1 MRILYHLWLSPES
14 RMIRLLLASK
24 QVEFEMR
31 IEKTWERR
39 PAFLAINPAGTVPV
53 LVEADGAVIAG
64 PGAVAEYVDEVYPE
78 PPMIGTDPAAR
89 AEVRRLVDWF
99 GGKFGSEVTAN
110 LVDEKIMKR
119 FLGLGQPNSLA
130 IRAGQTNI
138 HHHLE
143 YIGWLCERRNWLA
156 GEAFSLA
163 DIAAAA
169 HLSAVDYL
177 GDVPWNEHEA
187 ARGWYARVKSRPAFR
202 PLLADAIPGCPPPKH
217 YADLDF

>member
-53 LVEADGAVIAG
+53 LVDADGAVIAG

-78 PPMIGTDPAAR
+78 PPMIGADPASR

-99 GGKFGSEVTAN
+99 AGKFGSEVTAN

-177 GDVPWNEHEA
+177 GDVPWNDHEA

>member
-78 PPMIGTDPAAR
+78 PPMIGAEPAAR

-99 GGKFGSEVTAN
+99 AGKFGSEVTAN

-156 GEAFSLA
+156 GDAFSLA
-163 DIAAAA
+163 DFAAAA

-177 GDVPWNEHEA
+177 GDVPWNDHEA

>member
-217 YADLDF
+217 YAAIR

>member
-14 RMIRLLLASK
+14 RMIRLLLAAK
-24 QVEFEMR
+24 EMEFEMR

-39 PAFLAINPAGTVPV
+39 PEFLAINPAGTVPV
-53 LVEADGAVIAG
+53 LVEADGAVVAG
-64 PGAVAEYVDEVYPE
+64 NSAVAEYIDEVYPE
-78 PPMIGTDPAAR
+78 PPMIGSEPVAR

-99 GGKFGSEVTAN
+99 GRKFGSEVTAN

-143 YIGWLCERRNWLA
+143 YIGWLCERRKWLA
-156 GEAFSLA
+156 GDTFSLA

-177 GDVPWNEHEA
+177 GDVPWNDHQA
-187 ARGWYARVKSRPAFR
+187 ARDWYARVKSRPAFR

>member
-1 MRILYHLWLSPES
+1 MRLLHHLWLSPEC
-14 RMIRLLLASK
+14 RKTRILLATK
-24 QVEFEMR
+24 GLEFEMR

-39 PAFLAINPAGTVPV
+39 PEFLAINPAGTVPV
-53 LVEADGAVIAG
+53 LVEPNGSVVAGNVAVTEFI
-64 PGAVAEYVDEVYPE
+64 DEVYPE
-78 PPMIGTDPAAR
+78 PPMIGAEPVAR

-99 GGKFGSEVTAN
+99 DGKFGREVTAN

-119 FLGLGQPNSLA
+119 FLGMGQPNSAA

-138 HHHLE
+138 HHHLD
-143 YIGWLCERRNWLA
+143 YIGWLCERRKWLA
-156 GEAFSLA
+156 GDEFSLA

-177 GDVPWNEHEA
+177 DDVPWNDHQP
-187 ARGWYARVKSRPAFR
+187 AREWYARVKSRPAFR